1 MLLESYESFHH
12 SHEVVQD
19 YSNRVTGKKVW
30 CKSCSFCFCE
40 KAVDVSNRK
49 DFENQKSEAMRKAER
64 LEIPALSQMLE
75 DRLQRVQEVQS
86 ALEEATAA
94 AMVLEP
100 VAKRKLRK
108 EIEKAS
114 LMQRTPIFTENS
126 NFHFVAHSRLF
137 IKSSI

>member
-1 MLLESYESFHH
+1 
-12 SHEVVQD
+12 
-19 YSNRVTGKKVW
+19 
-30 CKSCSFCFCE
+30 
-40 KAVDVSNRK
+40 
-49 DFENQKSEAMRKAER
+49 MRKAER
-64 LEIPALSQMLE
+64 LKIPALSQMLE

-114 LMQRTPIFTENS
+114 LIQRTPIFTESS
-126 NFHFVAHSRLF
+126 NLDFVAHSHLRL
-137 IKSSI
+137 KSSL